1 LNAIDAFSKARD
13 LVEERTTI
21 LLADFDAETR
31 FEMEQYCYIEP
42 SAKLA
47 VKPTI

>member
-1 LNAIDAFSKARD
+1 LNAIDDFSKARD

-31 FEMEQYCYIEP
+31 FKIELP
-42 SAKLA
+42 DGPIITRNDKGE
-47 VKPTI
+47 